1 MRKWLGMALAGLV
14 ALACAASA
22 QAETKYALCVGI
34 NKYTLSG
41 CQDLSGCVNDSAY
54 FYTNLVERGGWLPA
68 NMTRLNDS
76 KATKANIRA
85 AISNFS
91 SKAKS
96 GDVFIYQHSSHG
108 DSGLLC
114 TYNAEYKKSELAADL
129 RSFESG
135 VKVIMVVDACY
146 SGSLFKNRAARR
158 AFLDNWDFAGEVSRE
173 MEAQQAEAVA
183 RGVKGAD
190 KALTAKEIGWV
201 TAASDKETSIDF
213 GYYDTDRWL
222 TDPDYES
229 GKAISGTFLGSAT
242 WGWWKGTGDTSS
254 VGDKDGYCDPLEFW
268 KVGYDFCTNLD
279 TFWGI
284 DPSDEYYPYSY
295 HPQHTNDSV
304 LRSVEL
310 GWTGD
315 EEPSG
320 VRFAPIPPQTATV
333 GESLNYTVVATNSDS
348 STGKITYSVSSS
360 TAPSGSYSV
369 NSASGA
375 FTFTAPTDDTF
386 TFDFSATNATAKTGG
401 KAVMTVTASLAAP
414 TGLANS
420 GITDSSFTAS
430 WDATPGAV
438 SYYLEV
444 FAADEASASAK
455 AADGSFALVTA
466 EDGLT
471 EGEYVIVAENADVA
485 MNNTCS
491 GASSGYLACTD
502 VAVDG
507 SSVSTDDASVIW
519 TLAGDASSCTLF
531 NAAAGMYA
539 NPATSK
545 SVGWAA
551 DASGAWTLSLA
562 DGLVSAANAKDSSW
576 VLQYNSSSPRFA
588 CYSSK
593 QKLLRF
599 FRRDGASAAVFSADV
614 GNVASYTVDGLIP
627 GDYTWRVRAV
637 GNAKGPW
644 SEEADVTLVADPSAP
659 PSIRAIADIEIDVGE
674 TATAEV
680 KVSAPEA
687 APVTSL
693 EITEGD
699 AAATL
704 ENGLFSFA
712 PATPGTYDFTIIA
725 VNANG
730 SATVSFS
737 VVATLADPETPEI
750 PSDATHES
758 FTASWTAIP
767 GAASYELDVI
777 QGATSGGGGSG
788 GGGETA
794 LTEDF
799 SGVTTSNS
807 TVISDFDAVTQT
819 AGWSGD
825 TVYPA
830 KGMVRVGK
838 SAAGGYIQTPALA
851 VSGSVTIE
859 WSAYSWPND
868 AAAVNVGVSVDGGS
882 TFTESSV
889 ELTESMAT
897 YTATFP
903 VSGSSAIVRWQSP
916 AGKKRFYLDDISI
929 SSGAKARDL
938 DGNHL
943 EGFPKNVGGATSYE
957 VTGLTPNTE
966 YTFAFRAIAEDGEAT
981 DWSAPV
987 TVKTADGP
995 SAPVWSAIPAQS
1007 TYVGAT
1013 FRLDLAA
1020 YLAGNPTPAVTAD
1033 IGTVTGLSYVYE
1045 PDATGSVTVTL
1056 TAVNDSGTDTASFVL
1071 AVAEPPVGGNHYA
1084 VVVGC
1089 NKYDTEYVSSDNF
1102 LNGCVPDAT
1111 HVTDLITS
1119 RGQWEA
1125 ANVTKLTDSAAKHA
1139 SVLSAIAA
1147 AAAQAVP
1154 GDTFLYF
1161 HSSHGGNYNYTFE
1174 TNTALYT
1181 DWPIMVY
1188 GVDPEGVDNCIC
1200 TYDADFT
1207 AAELAAALADFDP
1220 AVNIVVMIDACHSAG
1235 MFVYDGTP
1243 VSQRA
1248 VRRNA
1253 AGKAL
1258 RSADPSLFAD
1268 AVGEQLG
1275 AVRRARG
1282 IRAASNVA
1290 FVTAANFDEYSYDA
1304 QTGDGGEF
1312 TTAFIEGVTNG
1323 VCDGAD
1329 YGDQDGWAT
1338 FYEGWNYAKD
1348 IATGLPEGTEVDYD
1362 GHTIDANG
1370 YAIYDNT
1377 YYAQYYDEPEY
1388 YYDYYFTHAQID
1400 NEPLLRVVRVG
1411 YAGTPTLDAPVAAE
1425 AADVTASS
1433 FTASW
1438 SAVADATG
1446 YRVQVAT
1453 DPSFSTGASAD
1464 TLVADDLAATST
1476 TYTEFSGVAKDSGAV
1491 YAGKSATD
1499 KGAIQL
1505 NATTTTG
1512 AGIWTTASGGN
1523 VSRVAVEWN
1532 SATSS
1537 KPRSLLIYG
1546 SDSPLTSYA
1555 AVKAATSLG
1564 TIAHGSDTSLDIEGS
1579 YAYVG
1584 ILASGGA
1591 LYLDSVTVEWGTAG
1605 SGSSI
1610 VLDDNV
1616 GNVTACDVSNLE
1628 PETAYWYRV
1637 QALGDPVDSD
1647 FSNVIGLTTDAG
1659 TPSAPVWAEIPPQTA
1674 VAGAA
1679 LEVDLK
1685 PYVTGSP
1692 KPAITADAG
1701 TVENGVLTV
1710 SFAAAGDYTV
1720 NLTAENSEGSD
1731 MATLAVSVTDAPVTV
1746 PVLTL
1751 SNATDST
1758 FDADWTACTG
1768 AETYQFQ
1775 VATDDQF
1782 TPGGGGGGAA
1792 DVTETFANATF
1803 STTSSSYTDQTITGC
1818 DLGTWTATSCRGD
1831 STSPIVRYAG
1841 TLTSPSLAGGVAAV
1855 EFDYEWPYKESGS
1868 CDIDLYVNGDKVGS
1882 ATVTGGEPGTASY
1895 SGFAAVS
1902 GPATIELRNG
1912 ASSNKR
1918 MQVTQVR
1925 ITSATKSVAKDG
1937 GSLVLEETVTGLSCT
1952 VTGLDPETTY
1962 YARVKG
1968 GADWSDV
1975 QSIATL
1981 AADPSAPAKY
1991 ALCVGVNEYDFKAYE
2006 AMGYELT
2013 PLRGTVNDAT
2023 TMRDNLVARGG
2034 WTEANATLLTD
2045 EAATEDAVRSSMAG
2059 FAARAKAGD
2068 TFVYQ
2073 HSSHGLGP
2081 ESEDDTDAD
2090 IALGL
2095 YDNLYSAEDFAEDL
2109 AAFPAGAKVVVLI
2122 DACHSAG
2129 MFKHGS
2135 RTATRSAAFDIA
2147 ARVSAIMDA
2156 RRAARRARG
2165 EDVSRS
2171 LSSEE
2176 IGWVTA
2182 ADIYETSRD
2191 GGYYDT
2197 EEWMEDDAAE
2207 GEVTGAYFLASF
2219 TWGWWTG
2226 KADVSGTGDGD
2237 GWFDA
2242 YEGWSYSLPV
2252 CEEGGHHPQFL
2263 HEDVLRS
2270 VELGWIGDAAPSAA
2284 ITFDPVPGA
2293 TVGIGEEAVL
2303 EGIAARNADGTSDG
2317 IVLSVLAAPEGAEYT
2332 FENGTLAFTPDEDG
2346 LFLFT
2351 IQAANADA
2359 GTTATKLLGVTAVLP
2374 APVALDA
2381 TDVAD
2386 NSFTANW
2393 QAVDAPLFAY
2403 QLQVS
2408 TDPAFPAPEPE
2419 MVLDEGFD
2427 GVTNKASLED
2437 KAWTFTGTFGTYT
2450 SSAYC
2455 GEDAPSIKFSSGTS
2469 VLTSPNFRLSGEAA
2483 IRFWTRGNGS
2493 NVTSTLKVELLVDG
2507 EWTELDTFVPSPDG
2521 EQKEYDAIDAA
2532 AKQLRFTCT
2541 KNVGNVAL
2549 DDVQLL
2555 CLPASTAMALDTDE
2569 IDPEATSFPVEDLVP
2584 GTTYYYRLR
2593 AIANTRSE
2601 WSETIEVTTT
2611 GEAPLPVPE
2620 LALYAPL
2627 TDADTSIGAIMLG
2640 ADGLQVRVQVA
2651 TDETFADPV
2660 HDETTTA
2667 SFLLVT
2673 GLAPE
2678 TTYYVRACVIDGDRA
2693 GDWSDIQTITT
2704 AAAEPG
2710 PQPSAAAITG
2720 MTIADG
2726 QMTITF
2732 EGDGAQV
2739 LFSTDLVDWTP
2750 VDGATSPYTF
2760 EMGDGPGYIGV
2771 R

>member
-1 MRKWLGMALAGLV
+1 MRKWLGMAVAGLV
-14 ALACAASA
+14 ALACAAGA

-41 CQDLSGCVNDSAY
+41 CSTLSGCVNDSAY
-54 FYTNLVERGGWLPA
+54 FYTNLVQRGGWLPA
-68 NMTRLNDS
+68 NMTKLNDS
-76 KATKANIRA
+76 KATKTAIRQ
-85 AISNFS
+85 AISNYAA
-91 SKAKS
+91 KAQS

-114 TYNAEYKKSELAADL
+114 TYNAEYKKAELATDL
-129 RSFESG
+129 RSFASG
-135 VKVIMVVDACY
+135 VKVVIVVDACY
-146 SGSLFKNRAARR
+146 SGSLFKSRAARR
-158 AFLDNWDFAGEVSRE
+158 AYLDSWDFAGEVSRE
-173 MEAQQAEAVA
+173 MDAQQAEAVA

-190 KALTAKEIGWV
+190 KALTSSEIGWV
-201 TAASDKETSIDF
+201 TAASDSETSIDF
-213 GYYDTDRWL
+213 GYYDTDKWL
-222 TDPDYES
+222 TDPNYES
-229 GKAISGTFLGSAT
+229 GSVISGTFLGSAT

-268 KVGYDFCTNLD
+268 KTGYDFCTKLD
-279 TFWGI
+279 EFWGE
-284 DPSDEYYPYSY
+284 SDYSY
-295 HPQHTNDSV
+295 TPQHTNDTV
-304 LRSVEL
+304 LKSVEL
-310 GWTGD
+310 GWVGD

-320 VRFAPIPPQTATV
+320 VRFASIPDQTATV
-333 GESLNYTVVATNSDS
+333 GQALSYTVVATNSDE
-348 STGKITYSVSSS
+348 STGAIRYSVSSS
-360 TAPSGSYSV
+360 TAPVGSYSV
-369 NSASGA
+369 NATSGA
-375 FTFTAPTDDTF
+375 FSFTPAADGTF
-386 TFDFSATNATAKTGG
+386 TFAFVGTNSTAHTAGT
-401 KAVMTVTASLAAP
+401 ASMTVVATLAAP
-414 TGLANS
+414 SGLANS
-420 GITDSSFTAS
+420 GVASDSFTANWS
-430 WDATPGAV
+430 AVPGAV
-438 SYYLEV
+438 SYVLEV
-444 FAADEASASAK
+444 VAADASASAASK
-455 AADGSFALVTA
+455 ATDSAFELVTDA
-466 EDGLT
+466 DGLT
-471 EGEYVIVAENADVA
+471 PGDYVILAENADRA

-491 GASSGYLACTD
+491 GPSSGYLSYTD
-502 VAVDG
+502 IEVEG
-507 SSVSTDDASVIW
+507 SSVATDDASIIW
-519 TLAGDASSCTLF
+519 TLDGDAESCTLF

-545 SVGWAA
+545 SVGWSAE
-551 DASGAWTLSLA
+551 ASGAWTLSLS
-562 DGLVSAANAKDSSW
+562 DGIVSAANAADTSW
-576 VLQYNSSSPRFA
+576 VLQYNASSPRFL

-599 FRRDGASAAVFSADV
+599 FRRDGASSAVFSGDV
-614 GNVASYTVDGLIP
+614 GNVTSYTVTGLIP
-627 GDYTWRVRAV
+627 GDYTWRVRAI
-637 GNAKGPW
+637 GKAKGPF
-644 SEEADVTLVADPSAP
+644 SETKDVTLVADPTAP
-659 PSIRAIADIEIDVGE
+659 PSFRAIDDAEIDVGE
-674 TATAEV
+674 TFTVAV
-680 KVSAPEA
+680 SVSAPEE

-693 EITEGD
+693 AITSGD

-704 ENGLFSFA
+704 EDSLFTFA
-712 PATPGTYDFTIIA
+712 PAAPGSYAFTLTA
-725 VNANG
+725 VNDNG
-730 SATVSFS
+730 SATVSFTVTAS
-737 VVATLADPETPEI
+737 LAEPETPET
-750 PSDATHES
+750 PTEVASDS
-758 FTASWTAIP
+758 FTAVWEPVP
-767 GAASYELDVI
+767 GAESYELDVV
-777 QGATSGGGGSG
+777 QGATSGGGSG
-788 GGGETA
+788 GGSVVLA
-794 LTEDF
+794 EDF
-799 SGVTTSNS
+799 SKVATSNS

-819 AGWSGD
+819 AGWSGE

-830 KGMVRVGK
+830 KGLVRLGK
-838 SAAGGYIQTPALA
+838 SAGAGSLQTPALE
-851 VSGSVTIE
+851 VSGSVTVE

-868 AAAVNVGVSVDGGS
+868 STTVNIGVSVDGGD
-882 TFTESSV
+882 TFTETAV
-889 ELTESMAT
+889 ALTESMAA
-897 YTATFP
+897 YTTTFP
-903 VSGSSAIVRWQSP
+903 VSGSSAIVRWASSASSKQ
-916 AGKKRFYLDDISI
+916 RFYLDDITV
-929 SSGAKARDL
+929 SSGAAKTREL
-938 DGNHL
+938 SGTHV
-943 EGFPKNVGGATSYE
+943 EGFPMNVGNVTSYE
-957 VTGLTPNTE
+957 VAGLQPNTE
-966 YTFAFRAIAEDGEAT
+966 YTFSFRAIAGEEAT
-981 DWSAPV
+981 DWSEAVSV
-987 TVKTADGP
+987 TTTDGP
-995 SAPVWSAIPAQS
+995 SAPAWSSIPAQN

-1013 FRLDLAA
+1013 FQLDLSA
-1020 YLAGNPTPAVTAD
+1020 YLSGSPTPTVTAD
-1033 IGTVTGLSYVYE
+1033 VGTVTGLNYVYE
-1045 PDATGSVTVTL
+1045 AGETGSVTVTL
-1056 TAVNDSGTDTASFVL
+1056 TAANDSGTDTVSFVL
-1071 AVAEPPVGGNHYA
+1071 AVAEPPVGGNHLA
-1084 VVVGC
+1084 VLVGC
-1089 NKYDTEYVSSDNF
+1089 NKYDSSYVSNP
-1102 LNGCVPDAT
+1102 LNGCVPDANNIYD
-1111 HVTDLITS
+1111 VITT
-1119 RGQWEA
+1119 RGDWEA
-1125 ANVTKLTDSAAKHA
+1125 ANVTKLTDSAAKH
-1139 SVLSAIAA
+1139 SAIRAA
-1147 AAAQAVP
+1147 IRSAASNAVP

-1161 HSSHGGNYNYTFE
+1161 HSSHGGNYNTSFV

-1181 DWPIMVY
+1181 DYPILVY
-1188 GVDPEGVDNCIC
+1188 SVDPEGVDNCIC
-1200 TYDADFT
+1200 SYDADYT
-1207 AAELAAALADFDP
+1207 AAELAADLAAFDP
-1220 AVNIVVMIDACHSAG
+1220 AVNIVVMLDTCHSAG
-1235 MFVYDGTP
+1235 MFKYDASP
-1243 VSQRA
+1243 VSSRV

-1258 RSADPSLFAD
+1258 HSADSAFFAE
-1268 AVGEQLG
+1268 AVNGQLG
-1275 AVRRARG
+1275 AIRRARG
-1282 IRAASNVA
+1282 LRAASNVG
-1290 FVTAANFDEYSYDA
+1290 FVTAADFDEYSWDSSEG
-1304 QTGDGGEF
+1304 GDGGAF
-1312 TTAFIEGVTNG
+1312 TTAFVQGVTNG
-1323 VCDGAD
+1323 LCDGAD
-1329 YGDQDGWAT
+1329 YGDQDGWAS

-1348 IATGLPEGTEVDYD
+1348 IAVGCAEGEEVDD
-1362 GHTIDANG
+1362 GVYVDANG
-1370 YAIYDNT
+1370 YALYDNT
-1377 YYAQYYDEPEY
+1377 YYAAYYDEPEY
-1388 YYDYYFTHAQID
+1388 YYDYYFTHPQIT
-1400 NEPLLRVVRVG
+1400 NEAVLRAVRVG
-1411 YAGTPTLDAPVAAE
+1411 YAGELTLDAPVANA
-1425 AADVTASS
+1425 AADVTDSS

-1446 YRVQVAT
+1446 YRLQVAT
-1453 DPSFSTGASAD
+1453 DESFSTGAASD
-1464 TLVADDLAATST
+1464 TLAADDLAATST
-1476 TYTEFSGVAKDSGAV
+1476 TYADFSGVSKDSGAV
-1491 YAGKSATD
+1491 YAGKTAKNSA
-1499 KGAIQL
+1499 GAIQL

-1512 AGIWTTASGGN
+1512 SGIWTTGSGGN
-1523 VSRVAVEWN
+1523 ATRVAVEWN
-1532 SATSS
+1532 SATTTT
-1537 KPRSLLIYG
+1537 KPRSIQVYG
-1546 SDSPLTSYA
+1546 SDSALGSYD
-1555 AVKAATSLG
+1555 AVKAATLVGSITYG
-1564 TIAHGSDTSLDIEGS
+1564 TDTELALDGS

-1584 ILASGGA
+1584 LLASGGA
-1591 LYLDSVTVEWGTAG
+1591 LYLDSVTVDWGTAG
-1605 SGSSI
+1605 SESSI
-1610 VLDDNV
+1610 VLDENV
-1616 GNVTACDVSNLE
+1616 GNVTAIEVTGLE
-1628 PETAYWYRV
+1628 AETGYFYRV

-1647 FSNVIGLTTDAG
+1647 FSNVIALTTEAG
-1659 TPSAPVWAEIPPQTA
+1659 TPTAPAWGYIPEQAAVLGQEFGIDLSAFVS
-1674 VAGAA
+1674 
-1679 LEVDLK
+1679 
-1685 PYVTGSP
+1685 GSP
-1692 KPAITADAG
+1692 APAITVDGVEAPGGVFTFTPDAEGPRTFALVASNELGTADA
-1701 TVENGVLTV
+1701 TLTV
-1710 SFAAAGDYTV
+1710 V
-1720 NLTAENSEGSD
+1720 
-1731 MATLAVSVTDAPVTV
+1731 ATEAPVIVTV
-1746 PVLTL
+1746 PELTL
-1751 SNATDST
+1751 SNPTADS

-1768 AETYQFQ
+1768 ATAYQFQ

-1782 TPGGGGGGAA
+1782 TGGGGDGS
-1792 DVTETFANATF
+1792 VLTETFANATF
-1803 STTSSSYTDQTITGC
+1803 SAPGSSYKDQTITEC
-1818 DLGTWTATSCRGD
+1818 DLGTWTATECRADKG
-1831 STSPIVRYAG
+1831 TPVIRAAG
-1841 TLTSPSLAGGVAAV
+1841 TLASPSIEGGVASV
-1855 EFDYEWPYKESGS
+1855 EFDYEWPFSESGS
-1868 CDIDLYVNGDKVGS
+1868 CAIDLYVNGTKVDS
-1882 ATVTGGEPGTASY
+1882 ATVTGGTAGTASY
-1895 SGFAAVS
+1895 TAFDAVS
-1902 GPATIELRNG
+1902 GSAVVELRNTG
-1912 ASSNKR
+1912 SSNKR

-1937 GSLVLEETVTGLSCT
+1937 GSLVLEETVTGLSYT

-1981 AADPSAPAKY
+1981 AGDPSAPAKY

-2045 EAATEDAVRSSMAG
+2045 EAATEDAVRSAMAG

-2197 EEWMEDDAAE
+2197 EEWMEDDDAE

-2293 TVGIGEEAVL
+2293 TVGIGEEALL

-2332 FENGTLAFTPDEDG
+2332 FENGTLTFTPDEDG

-2381 TDVAD
+2381 TDLAD

-2427 GVTNKASLED
+2427 GVTNKTSLED

-2507 EWTELDTFVPSPDG
+2507 EWTDLDTFVPSPDG
-2521 EQKEYDAIDAA
+2521 EQKEYDAIDVA

-2593 AIANTRSE
+2593 AIANTRSA

-2620 LALYAPL
+2620 VGLYAPL

-2710 PQPSAAAITG
+2710 PQPSAAAITD

-2732 EGDGAQV
+2732 EGEGAQV

-2750 VDGATSPYTF
+2750 VEGATSPYTF
-2760 EMGDGPGYIGV
+2760 DMGDGPGYIGV

>member
-1 MRKWLGMALAGLV
+1 MRKWLGIALAGFA
-14 ALACAASA
+14 ALAWTGTARA
-22 QAETKYALCVGI
+22 TNYALCTGL
-34 NKYTLSG
+34 NKYSSSYMSG
-41 CQDLSGCVNDSAY
+41 NDLTGCVPDAKNV
-54 FYTNLVERGGWLPA
+54 YTNITLRGEWTSSNAKLFTNSQG
-68 NMTRLNDS
+68 TF
-76 KATKANIRA
+76 A
-85 AISNFS
+85 AVSNQLMSFAS
-91 SKAKS
+91 TAVS
-96 GDVFIYQHSSHG
+96 GDVVLYYHSSHG
-108 DSGLLC
+108 YQDSGKKTGICMYDDDMPDSSFAKILANFKAGVKVVIVLDTC
-114 TYNAEYKKSELAADL
+114 HSGGMFKSLRRDGATALASPFAFAERVNEELAAIRAD
-129 RSFESG
+129 E
-135 VKVIMVVDACY
+135 
-146 SGSLFKNRAARR
+146 AARGIR
-158 AFLDNWDFAGEVSRE
+158 TAAKLAI
-173 MEAQQAEAVA
+173 
-183 RGVKGAD
+183 AD
-190 KALTAKEIGWV
+190 CGWV
-201 TAASDKETSIDF
+201 TAADYNQYSWDGDEGGAFTECFVGSVKSGACDKSPYGNGDSYATFMEMFD
-213 GYYDTDRWL
+213 YAAAQDDTHGNGKPG
-222 TDPDYES
+222 TEDY
-229 GKAISGTFLGSAT
+229 TM
-242 WGWWKGTGDTSS
+242 
-254 VGDKDGYCDPLEFW
+254 PQ
-268 KVGYDFCTNLD
+268 CTNTTVLAAV
-279 TFWGI
+279 TF
-284 DPSDEYYPYSY
+284 
-295 HPQHTNDSV
+295 
-304 LRSVEL
+304 
-310 GWTGD
+310 GWVGK

-320 VRFAPIPPQTATV
+320 IRFAPIPEQSATV
-333 GESLNYTVVATNSDS
+333 GAPISCTLVASNVDG
-348 STGKITYSVSSS
+348 STGAITFSVASS
-360 TAPSGSYSV
+360 TAPAGSYSL
-369 NSASGA
+369 NGA
-375 FTFTAPTDDTF
+375 DFTFTAPADGSYS
-386 TFDFSATNATAKTGG
+386 FDFLATNKTAKTFG
-401 KAVMTVTASLAAP
+401 KASMNVSATLAAP
-414 TGLANS
+414 AGLDS
-420 GITDSSFTAS
+420 TGITASSFTAN
-430 WDATPGAV
+430 WDATPGAASYLLDV
-438 SYYLEV
+438 SSSD
-444 FAADEASASAK
+444 FGAK
-455 AADGSFALVTA
+455 AAPKADDALLSENFEAFSGTSADRSSNLDEYLVGTGWTGSKVF
-466 EDGLT
+466 
-471 EGEYVIVAENADVA
+471 ENAGSAKLGSSKATGWIATPELDLSSGGSVSFLLSQY
-485 MNNTCS
+485 NTDANTVTVS
-491 GASSGYLACTD
+491 ILAGGDETEIGSVTPGSAETVEFAIPAASS
-502 VAVDG
+502 
-507 SSVSTDDASVIW
+507 
-519 TLAGDASSCTLF
+519 
-531 NAAAGMYA
+531 
-539 NPATSK
+539 ATSVK
-545 SVGWAA
+545 IATSTKRAIIDDLVVT
-551 DASGAWTLSLA
+551 SG
-562 DGLVSAANAKDSSW
+562 G
-576 VLQYNSSSPRFA
+576 
-588 CYSSK
+588 
-593 QKLLRF
+593 
-599 FRRDGASAAVFSADV
+599 GADV
-614 GNVASYTVDGLIP
+614 LANQPVEGTSYTVEGLETST
-627 GDYTWRVRAV
+627 YYWRVRAV
-637 GNAKGPW
+637 GNAKGPF
-644 SEEADVTLVADPSAP
+644 SATEEVTLKSDPSAP
-659 PSIRAIADIEIDVGE
+659 PSIRKIDDIEIEVGE
-674 TATAEV
+674 TATAQV
-680 KVSAPEA
+680 KVSAPDE

-693 EITEGD
+693 SITDGD

-704 ENGLFSFA
+704 EDGVFSFA
-712 PATPGTYDFTIIA
+712 PAAPGTYDFTITA

-730 SATVSFS
+730 PAEVSFA
-737 VVATLADPETPEI
+737 VVATLAEPETPEQ
-750 PSDATHES
+750 PTVVASDS
-758 FTASWTAIP
+758 FTAVWEAVP
-767 GAASYELDVI
+767 GAASYELVVI
-777 QGATSGGGGSG
+777 EGQGGSSGGGGSG
-788 GGGETA
+788 GGSGET
-794 LTEDF
+794 LTETFANASF
-799 SGVTTSNS
+799 SSAVGQYVDQTITGCDLGTWTATSCRGDKGTPVFRADGTLTSPSIAGGVASVEFDYDWPFSESGSCDIDLYVNGTQVDSASVTGGTAGTASYASFSAVAGPASIEFLNKGASNKR
-807 TVISDFDAVTQT
+807 IQVTQVRIGT
-819 AGWSGD
+819 A
-825 TVYPA
+825 A
-830 KGMVRVGK
+830 KSIAR
-838 SAAGGYIQTPALA
+838 AAGD
-851 VSGSVTIE
+851 VVFS
-859 WSAYSWPND
+859 N
-868 AAAVNVGVSVDGGS
+868 NVG
-882 TFTESSV
+882 
-889 ELTESMAT
+889 
-897 YTATFP
+897 
-903 VSGSSAIVRWQSP
+903 
-916 AGKKRFYLDDISI
+916 
-929 SSGAKARDL
+929 
-938 DGNHL
+938 
-943 EGFPKNVGGATSYE
+943 NVTSYG
-957 VTGLTPNTE
+957 VTGLRSSTE
-966 YTFAFRAIAEDGEAT
+966 YTFAFRAVAENGETT

-987 TVKTADGP
+987 TVKTDDGP
-995 SAPVWSAIPAQS
+995 SAPAWSAIPAQHA
-1007 TYVGAT
+1007 YVGST
-1013 FRLDLAA
+1013 FQLDLSG
-1020 YLAGNPTPAVTAD
+1020 YLSGSPTPAVTAD
-1033 IGTVTGLSYVYE
+1033 NGTVSGLHFVYE

-1056 TAVNDSGTDTASFVL
+1056 TAVNDSGTDTVSFDL
-1071 AVAEPPVGGNHYA
+1071 AVDEPPVGGNHYA
-1084 VVVGC
+1084 VIVGC
-1089 NKYDTEYVSSDNF
+1089 NKYDTEYIDSSSF
-1102 LNGCVPDAT
+1102 LNGCVPDAN
-1111 HVTDLITS
+1111 HVQALVTS
-1119 RGQWEA
+1119 RGQWDA
-1125 ANVTKLTDSAAKHA
+1125 ANVAKLTDSSAKHSA
-1139 SVLSAIAA
+1139 VLSAIASA
-1147 AAAQAVP
+1147 ASKAVP

-1161 HSSHGGNYNYTFE
+1161 HSSHGGNYTYSFV

-1188 GVDPEGVDNCIC
+1188 SVDPEGVDNCVC
-1200 TYDADFT
+1200 TYDDDFT
-1207 AAELAAALADFDP
+1207 AAELASALADFDP
-1220 AVNIVVMIDACHSAG
+1220 GVNIVVMIDACHSAG
-1235 MFVYDGTP
+1235 MFQYDDGTP

-1253 AGKAL
+1253 AGKAM
-1258 RSADPSLFAD
+1258 RPADPGLFAE
-1268 AVGEQLG
+1268 AVGAQIG
-1275 AVRRARG
+1275 AIRRARG
-1282 IRAASNVA
+1282 IRAAANVA

-1323 VCDGAD
+1323 LCDGAD
-1329 YGDQDGWAT
+1329 FGDQDGWAT

-1370 YAIYDNT
+1370 YALYDNS
-1377 YYAQYYDEPEY
+1377 YYAQEYGEPEY
-1388 YYDYYFTHAQID
+1388 YYDYYFTHPQID
-1400 NEPLLRVVRVG
+1400 NESLLRVVRVG

-1453 DPSFSTGASAD
+1453 DPSFSTGGAAD
-1464 TLVADDLAATST
+1464 TLTVDDLAATGTS
-1476 TYTEFSGVAKDSGAV
+1476 YTDFSGISKNSGAV
-1491 YAGKSATD
+1491 YAGRSAKSSS
-1499 KGAIQL
+1499 GAIQL

-1523 VSRVAVEWN
+1523 ASRVAVEWN
-1532 SATSS
+1532 DGTTTS
-1537 KPRSLLIYG
+1537 KPRSLQIYG
-1546 SDSPLTSYA
+1546 SDTALDSYS
-1555 AVKAATSLG
+1555 AVKAATLLG
-1564 TIAHGSDTSLDIEGS
+1564 SIVYGTASDLAIEGT

-1584 ILASGGA
+1584 ILANGGA

-1616 GNVTACDVSNLE
+1616 GNVTACDVSGLE

-1647 FSNVIGLTTDAG
+1647 FSNVIGLTTDASA
-1659 TPSAPVWAEIPPQTA
+1659 PYAPVWEAIPPQTA

-1731 MATLAVSVTDAPVTV
+1731 TATLAVSVTDAPVTV

-1768 AETYQFQ
+1768 ASEYQFQ

-1782 TPGGGGGGAA
+1782 TPGGGGEGGGAFKLVTSA
-1792 DVTETFANATF
+1792 EGLIAGEYVILAETADTAMNNTCSGASAGYLACTDVTVEDSTVTTDDASIIWTLAGDASSCTLHNGAAGKYANPAASKSVGWSETASGSWTLTVSDGIVTAANAAD
-1803 STTSSSYTDQTITGC
+1803 TTWMLQYNSN
-1818 DLGTWTATSCRGD
+1818 
-1831 STSPIVRYAG
+1831 SPRFMCY
-1841 TLTSPSLAGGVAAV
+1841 
-1855 EFDYEWPYKESGS
+1855 
-1868 CDIDLYVNGDKVGS
+1868 
-1882 ATVTGGEPGTASY
+1882 
-1895 SGFAAVS
+1895 
-1902 GPATIELRNG
+1902 
-1912 ASSNKR
+1912 SSNQKKLR
-1918 MQVTQVR
+1918 FFR
-1925 ITSATKSVAKDG
+1925 RDASRSPAKDG
-1937 GSLVLEETVTGLSCT
+1937 GSLLLDTTTNGLALTVTGLE
-1952 VTGLDPETTY
+1952 PETTY
-1962 YARVKG
+1962 YARVRMAG
-1968 GADWSDV
+1968 GEWSAV
-1975 QSIATL
+1975 GSIATTGEG
-1981 AADPSAPAKY
+1981 PVGPAKY

-2034 WTEANATLLTD
+2034 WAQANATLLTD
-2045 EAATEDAVRSSMAG
+2045 EAATKDAVRSAMAG
-2059 FAARAKAGD
+2059 FATRAKTGD

-2182 ADIYETSRD
+2182 ADIYESSRD

-2197 EEWMEDDAAE
+2197 EEWMEDDDAE

-2284 ITFDPVPGA
+2284 IVFDPVPGA
-2293 TVGIGEEAVL
+2293 TVGIGEEALL

-2359 GTTATKLLGVTAVLP
+2359 GTSATKLLGVTAVLP

-2381 TDVAD
+2381 TDLAD
-2386 NSFTANW
+2386 TSFTANW

-2521 EQKEYDAIDAA
+2521 EQKEYDAIDVA

-2569 IDPEATSFPVEDLVP
+2569 IDPAATSFPVEDLVP

-2620 LALYAPL
+2620 VGLYAPL

-2704 AAAEPG
+2704 AAAGPG
-2710 PQPSAAAITG
+2710 PQPSAAAITD

-2732 EGDGAQV
+2732 EGEGAQV

-2750 VDGATSPYTF
+2750 VEGATSPYTF
-2760 EMGDGPGYIGV
+2760 DMGDGPGYIGV

>member
-1 MRKWLGMALAGLV
+1 MRKWLGIALAGLA
-14 ALACAASA
+14 ALAWTGTARA
-22 QAETKYALCVGI
+22 TNYALCTGL
-34 NKYTLSG
+34 NKYSSSYMSG
-41 CQDLSGCVNDSAY
+41 NDLTGCVPDAKNV
-54 FYTNLVERGGWLPA
+54 YTNITLRGEWTSSNAKLFTNSQG
-68 NMTRLNDS
+68 TF
-76 KATKANIRA
+76 A
-85 AISNFS
+85 AVSNQLMSFAS
-91 SKAKS
+91 TAVS
-96 GDVFIYQHSSHG
+96 GDVVLYYHSSHG
-108 DSGLLC
+108 YQDSGTKTGICMYDDDMPDSSFAKILANFKAGVKVVVVLDTC
-114 TYNAEYKKSELAADL
+114 HSGGMFKSVRRDGTTRALDTASPFSFAQRVSEELAAIRAD
-129 RSFESG
+129 E
-135 VKVIMVVDACY
+135 
-146 SGSLFKNRAARR
+146 AARGIR
-158 AFLDNWDFAGEVSRE
+158 TAAKLAVLDCAWITAADYNQYSWDGDVGGAFTDCFVGSVKSGDCDKSPYGNGDSYATFME
-173 MEAQQAEAVA
+173 MFDYAVA
-183 RGVKGAD
+183 QDETHGDGNPGSEDYTMPQCTNTTVLA
-190 KALTAKEIGWV
+190 AVTFGWV
-201 TAASDKETSIDF
+201 
-213 GYYDTDRWL
+213 
-222 TDPDYES
+222 
-229 GKAISGTFLGSAT
+229 GK
-242 WGWWKGTGDTSS
+242 
-254 VGDKDGYCDPLEFW
+254 
-268 KVGYDFCTNLD
+268 
-279 TFWGI
+279 
-284 DPSDEYYPYSY
+284 
-295 HPQHTNDSV
+295 
-304 LRSVEL
+304 
-310 GWTGD
+310 

-320 VRFAPIPPQTATV
+320 IRFAPIPEQSATV
-333 GESLNYTVVATNSDS
+333 GAPISCTLVASNVDG
-348 STGKITYSVSSS
+348 STGAITFSVASS
-360 TAPSGSYSV
+360 TAPAGSYSL
-369 NSASGA
+369 SGA
-375 FTFTAPTDDTF
+375 DFTFTAPADGSYS
-386 TFDFSATNATAKTGG
+386 FDFLATNKTAMTFGKASMNVSAT
-401 KAVMTVTASLAAP
+401 LAAP
-414 TGLANS
+414 AGLANS

-430 WDATPGAV
+430 WDATPGAA

-507 SSVSTDDASVIW
+507 SSISTDDASVIW
-519 TLAGDASSCTLF
+519 TFAGDTSSCTLF
-531 NAAAGMYA
+531 NAAAGMYV

-545 SVGWAA
+545 SIGWAA
-551 DASGAWTLSLA
+551 EASGAWTLSLA
-562 DGLVSAANAKDSSW
+562 DGIVTAANAKDTSW
-576 VLQYNSSSPRFA
+576 VLQYNSSSPRFM
-588 CYSSK
+588 CYSSS
-593 QKLLRF
+593 QKKLRF
-599 FRRDGASAAVFSADV
+599 FRRDGASGALFSGDV
-614 GNVASYTVDGLIP
+614 GNATSYTVEGLIP
-627 GDYTWRVRAV
+627 GDYTWRVRAI

-644 SEEADVTLVADPSAP
+644 SETQDVTLFADPSAP

-674 TATAEV
+674 TATATV
-680 KVSAPEA
+680 AVSTPEQ

-693 EITEGD
+693 AITAGD

-704 ENGLFSFA
+704 EEGVFSFA
-712 PATPGTYDFTIIA
+712 PAAPGTYDFTITA

-730 SATVSFS
+730 PASVSFA
-737 VVATLADPETPEI
+737 VVATLADPETPEQ
-750 PSDATHES
+750 PTVVASDG
-758 FTASWTAIP
+758 FTAEWEAVP

-777 QGATSGGGGSG
+777 QGATSGGGSG
-788 GGGETA
+788 GGGSGGSGETI

-799 SGVTTSNS
+799 SKVATSNS
-807 TVISDFDAVTQT
+807 TAISDFDAVTQT

-830 KGMVRVGK
+830 NGLVRVGK
-838 SAAGGYIQTPALA
+838 SAGGGYIQTPALA
-851 VSGSVTIE
+851 VSGSVTID
-859 WSAYSWPND
+859 WSAFSWPND
-868 AAAVNVGVSVDGGS
+868 ATSVSVGVSVDGGEN
-882 TFTESSV
+882 FTETSV
-889 ELTESMAT
+889 DLTESMAA
-897 YTATFP
+897 YTTTFP
-903 VSGSSAIVRWQSP
+903 VSGTSAIVRWQSP

-929 SSGAKARDL
+929 SSGAKAREL
-938 DGNHL
+938 DGNHV
-943 EGFPKNVGGATSYE
+943 EGFPKNVGNVTSYD
-957 VTGLTPNTE
+957 VTGLQSSTE
-966 YTFAFRAIAEDGEAT
+966 YTFAFRAVAENGETT

-987 TVKTADGP
+987 TVKTDDGP
-995 SAPVWSAIPAQS
+995 SAPAWSAIPAQHA
-1007 TYVGAT
+1007 YVGAT
-1013 FRLDLAA
+1013 FQLDLSG
-1020 YLAGNPTPAVTAD
+1020 YLSGSPTPAVTAD
-1033 IGTVTGLSYVYE
+1033 NGTVSGLHFVYE

-1056 TAVNDSGTDTASFVL
+1056 TAVNDTGTDTVSFDL
-1071 AVAEPPVGGNHYA
+1071 AVDEPPVGGNHYA
-1084 VVVGC
+1084 VIVGC
-1089 NKYDTEYVSSDNF
+1089 NKYDTEYIDSSNF
-1102 LNGCVPDAT
+1102 LNGCVPDAN
-1111 HVTDLITS
+1111 HVQALVTS
-1119 RGQWEA
+1119 RGQWDA
-1125 ANVTKLTDSAAKHA
+1125 ANVAKLTDSSAKHSA
-1139 SVLSAIAA
+1139 VLSAIASA
-1147 AAAQAVP
+1147 ASKAVP

-1161 HSSHGGNYNYTFE
+1161 HSSHGGNYTYSFV

-1188 GVDPEGVDNCIC
+1188 SVDPEGIDNCVC

-1323 VCDGAD
+1323 LCDGAD

-1362 GHTIDANG
+1362 GHAVDANG
-1370 YAIYDNT
+1370 YALYDNSA
-1377 YYAQYYDEPEY
+1377 YAQEYGEPEY
-1388 YYDYYFTHAQID
+1388 YYDYYFTHPQID
-1400 NEPLLRVVRVG
+1400 NESLLRVVRVG

-1464 TLVADDLAATST
+1464 TIVADDLAATST
-1476 TYTEFSGVAKDSGAV
+1476 SYTEFSGVAKDSGAV
-1491 YAGKSATD
+1491 YAGKSA
-1499 KGAIQL
+1499 KSSAGAIQL
-1505 NATTTTG
+1505 NNKAETG

-1523 VSRVAVEWN
+1523 ASRVAVEWN
-1532 SATSS
+1532 SATTTS
-1537 KPRSLLIYG
+1537 KPRSLLVYG
-1546 SDSPLTSYA
+1546 SATALDSYS

-1564 TIAHGSDTSLDIEGS
+1564 TITYGSDTALDIDGA

-1584 ILASGGA
+1584 IVADGGA

-1616 GNVTACDVSNLE
+1616 GNVTACDVSGLE

-1647 FSNVIGLTTDAG
+1647 FSNVIGLTTDASA
-1659 TPSAPVWAEIPPQTA
+1659 PYAPVWEAIPPQTA

-1679 LEVDLK
+1679 LVVDLK

-1710 SFAAAGDYTV
+1710 SFAEAGSYTV

-1731 MATLAVSVTDAPVTV
+1731 SATLAVTVTDAPVTV

-1775 VATDDQF
+1775 VATAPEFKAVRAGDAILSEDFAKCDASDTNGSDISSKLDNYTTVSGWTGVKVFEAAGRVKLGSGSAVGNIVTPAVDIPAGATLSFKIAKYGSDTGTVDVQLSSNGGEFASLLDAAIAPVADGETYTVDFAEAAAAAKIKFVTSAKRAYVDDVVISGE
-1782 TPGGGGGGAA
+1782 GGGGG
-1792 DVTETFANATF
+1792 
-1803 STTSSSYTDQTITGC
+1803 
-1818 DLGTWTATSCRGD
+1818 
-1831 STSPIVRYAG
+1831 
-1841 TLTSPSLAGGVAAV
+1841 
-1855 EFDYEWPYKESGS
+1855 SGS
-1868 CDIDLYVNGDKVGS
+1868 ALLID
-1882 ATVTGGEPGTASY
+1882 
-1895 SGFAAVS
+1895 
-1902 GPATIELRNG
+1902 
-1912 ASSNKR
+1912 
-1918 MQVTQVR
+1918 
-1925 ITSATKSVAKDG
+1925 
-1937 GSLVLEETVTGLSCT
+1937 ETVTGLSYT

-1981 AADPSAPAKY
+1981 AGDPSAPAKY

-2045 EAATEDAVRSSMAG
+2045 EAATEDAVRSAMAG

-2197 EEWMEDDAAE
+2197 EEWMEDDDAE

-2293 TVGIGEEAVL
+2293 TVGIGEEALL

-2359 GTTATKLLGVTAVLP
+2359 STTATKLLGVTAVLP

-2381 TDVAD
+2381 TDLAD
-2386 NSFTANW
+2386 TSFTANW

-2521 EQKEYDAIDAA
+2521 EQKEYDAIDVA

-2569 IDPEATSFPVEDLVP
+2569 IAPAATSFPVEDLVP

-2620 LALYAPL
+2620 VGLYAPL

-2693 GDWSDIQTITT
+2693 GDWSDVQTITT

-2720 MTIADG
+2720 MTIAGG

-2732 EGDGAQV
+2732 EGEGAQV

-2750 VDGATSPYTF
+2750 VEGATSPYTF
-2760 EMGDGPGYIGV
+2760 DMGDGPGYIGV

>member
-1 MRKWLGMALAGLV
+1 MRKWLGMAVAGLV
-14 ALACAASA
+14 ALACAAGA

-41 CQDLSGCVNDSAY
+41 CSTLSGCVNDSAY
-54 FYTNLVERGGWLPA
+54 FYTNLVQRGGWLPA
-68 NMTRLNDS
+68 NMTKLNDS
-76 KATKANIRA
+76 KATKTAIRQ
-85 AISNFS
+85 AISNYAA
-91 SKAKS
+91 KAQS

-114 TYNAEYKKSELAADL
+114 TYNAEYKKAELATDL
-129 RSFESG
+129 RSFASG
-135 VKVIMVVDACY
+135 VKVVIVVDACY
-146 SGSLFKNRAARR
+146 SGSLFKSRAARR
-158 AFLDNWDFAGEVSRE
+158 AYLDSWDFAGEVSRE
-173 MEAQQAEAVA
+173 MDAQQAEAVA

-190 KALTAKEIGWV
+190 KALTSSEIGWV
-201 TAASDKETSIDF
+201 TAASDSETSIDF
-213 GYYDTDRWL
+213 GYYDTDKWL
-222 TDPDYES
+222 TDPNYES
-229 GKAISGTFLGSAT
+229 GSVISGTFLGSAT

-268 KVGYDFCTNLD
+268 KTGYDFCTKLD
-279 TFWGI
+279 EFWGE
-284 DPSDEYYPYSY
+284 SDYSY
-295 HPQHTNDSV
+295 TPQHTNDTV
-304 LRSVEL
+304 LKSVEL
-310 GWTGD
+310 GWVGD

-320 VRFAPIPPQTATV
+320 VRFASIPDQTATV
-333 GESLNYTVVATNSDS
+333 GQALSYTVVATNSDE
-348 STGKITYSVSSS
+348 STGAIRYSVSSS
-360 TAPSGSYSV
+360 TAPVGSYSV
-369 NSASGA
+369 NATSGA
-375 FTFTAPTDDTF
+375 FSFTPAADGTF
-386 TFDFSATNATAKTGG
+386 TFAFVGTNSTAHTAGT
-401 KAVMTVTASLAAP
+401 ASMTVVATLAAP
-414 TGLANS
+414 SGLANS
-420 GITDSSFTAS
+420 GVASDSFTANWS
-430 WDATPGAV
+430 AVPGAV
-438 SYYLEV
+438 SYVLEV
-444 FAADEASASAK
+444 VAADASASAASK
-455 AADGSFALVTA
+455 ATDSAFELVTDA
-466 EDGLT
+466 DGLT
-471 EGEYVIVAENADVA
+471 PGDYVILAENADRA

-491 GASSGYLACTD
+491 GPSSGYLSYTD
-502 VAVDG
+502 IEVEG
-507 SSVSTDDASVIW
+507 SSVATDDASIIW
-519 TLAGDASSCTLF
+519 TLDGDAESCTLF

-545 SVGWAA
+545 SVGWSAE
-551 DASGAWTLSLA
+551 ASGAWTLSLS
-562 DGLVSAANAKDSSW
+562 DGIVSAANAADTSW
-576 VLQYNSSSPRFA
+576 VLQYNASSPRFL

-599 FRRDGASAAVFSADV
+599 FRRDGASSAVFSGDV
-614 GNVASYTVDGLIP
+614 GNVTSYTVTGLIP
-627 GDYTWRVRAV
+627 GDYTWRVRAI
-637 GNAKGPW
+637 GKAKGPF
-644 SEEADVTLVADPSAP
+644 SETKDVTLVADPTAP
-659 PSIRAIADIEIDVGE
+659 PSFRAIDDAEIDVGE
-674 TATAEV
+674 TFTVAV
-680 KVSAPEA
+680 SVSAPEE

-693 EITEGD
+693 AITSGD

-704 ENGLFSFA
+704 EDSLFTFA
-712 PATPGTYDFTIIA
+712 PAAPGSYAFTLTA
-725 VNANG
+725 VNDNG
-730 SATVSFS
+730 SATVSFTVTAS
-737 VVATLADPETPEI
+737 LAEPETPET
-750 PSDATHES
+750 PTEVASDS
-758 FTASWTAIP
+758 FTAVWEPVP
-767 GAASYELDVI
+767 GAESYELDVV
-777 QGATSGGGGSG
+777 QGATSGGGSG
-788 GGGETA
+788 GGSVVLA
-794 LTEDF
+794 EDF
-799 SGVTTSNS
+799 SKVATSNS

-819 AGWSGD
+819 AGWSGE

-830 KGMVRVGK
+830 KGLVRLGK
-838 SAAGGYIQTPALA
+838 SAGAGSLQTPALE
-851 VSGSVTIE
+851 VSGSVTVE

-868 AAAVNVGVSVDGGS
+868 STTVNIGVSVDGGD
-882 TFTESSV
+882 TFTETAV
-889 ELTESMAT
+889 ALTESMAA
-897 YTATFP
+897 YTTTFP
-903 VSGSSAIVRWQSP
+903 VSGSSAIVRWASSASSKQ
-916 AGKKRFYLDDISI
+916 RFYLDDITV
-929 SSGAKARDL
+929 SSGAAKTREL
-938 DGNHL
+938 SGTHV
-943 EGFPKNVGGATSYE
+943 EGFPMNVGNVTSYE
-957 VTGLTPNTE
+957 VAGLQPNTE
-966 YTFAFRAIAEDGEAT
+966 YTFSFRAIAGEEAT
-981 DWSAPV
+981 DWSEAVSV
-987 TVKTADGP
+987 TTTDGP
-995 SAPVWSAIPAQS
+995 SAPAWSSIPAQN

-1013 FRLDLAA
+1013 FQLDLSA
-1020 YLAGNPTPAVTAD
+1020 YLSGSPTPTVTAD
-1033 IGTVTGLSYVYE
+1033 VGTVTGLNYVYE
-1045 PDATGSVTVTL
+1045 AGETGSVTVTL
-1056 TAVNDSGTDTASFVL
+1056 TAANDSGTDTVSFVL
-1071 AVAEPPVGGNHYA
+1071 AVAEPPVGGNHLA
-1084 VVVGC
+1084 VLVGC
-1089 NKYDTEYVSSDNF
+1089 NKYDSSYVSNP
-1102 LNGCVPDAT
+1102 LNGCVPDANNIYD
-1111 HVTDLITS
+1111 VITT
-1119 RGQWEA
+1119 RGDWEA
-1125 ANVTKLTDSAAKHA
+1125 ANVTKLTDSAAKH
-1139 SVLSAIAA
+1139 SAIRAA
-1147 AAAQAVP
+1147 IRSAASNAVP

-1161 HSSHGGNYNYTFE
+1161 HSSHGGNYNTSFV

-1181 DWPIMVY
+1181 DYPILVY
-1188 GVDPEGVDNCIC
+1188 SVDPEGVDNCIC
-1200 TYDADFT
+1200 SYDADYT
-1207 AAELAAALADFDP
+1207 AAELAADLAAFDP
-1220 AVNIVVMIDACHSAG
+1220 AVNIVVMLDTCHSAG
-1235 MFVYDGTP
+1235 MFKYDASP
-1243 VSQRA
+1243 VSSRV

-1258 RSADPSLFAD
+1258 HSADSAFFAE
-1268 AVGEQLG
+1268 AVNGQLG
-1275 AVRRARG
+1275 AIRRARG
-1282 IRAASNVA
+1282 LRAASNVG
-1290 FVTAANFDEYSYDA
+1290 FVTAADFDEYSWDSSEG
-1304 QTGDGGEF
+1304 GDGGAF
-1312 TTAFIEGVTNG
+1312 TTAFVQGVTNG
-1323 VCDGAD
+1323 LCDGAD
-1329 YGDQDGWAT
+1329 YGDQDGWAS

-1348 IATGLPEGTEVDYD
+1348 IAVGCAEGEEVDD
-1362 GHTIDANG
+1362 GVYVDANG
-1370 YAIYDNT
+1370 YALYDNT
-1377 YYAQYYDEPEY
+1377 YYAAYYDEPEY
-1388 YYDYYFTHAQID
+1388 YYDYYFTHPQIT
-1400 NEPLLRVVRVG
+1400 NEAVLRAVRVG
-1411 YAGTPTLDAPVAAE
+1411 YAGELTLDAPVANA
-1425 AADVTASS
+1425 AADVTDSS

-1446 YRVQVAT
+1446 YRLQVAT
-1453 DPSFSTGASAD
+1453 DESFSTGAASD
-1464 TLVADDLAATST
+1464 TLAADDLAATST
-1476 TYTEFSGVAKDSGAV
+1476 TYADFSGVSKDSGAV
-1491 YAGKSATD
+1491 YAGKTAKNSA
-1499 KGAIQL
+1499 GAIQL

-1512 AGIWTTASGGN
+1512 SGIWTTGSGGN
-1523 VSRVAVEWN
+1523 ATRVAVEWN
-1532 SATSS
+1532 SATTTT
-1537 KPRSLLIYG
+1537 KPRSIQVYG
-1546 SDSPLTSYA
+1546 SDSALGSYD
-1555 AVKAATSLG
+1555 AVKAATLVGSITYG
-1564 TIAHGSDTSLDIEGS
+1564 TDTELALDGS

-1584 ILASGGA
+1584 LLASGGA
-1591 LYLDSVTVEWGTAG
+1591 LYLDSVTVDWGTAG
-1605 SGSSI
+1605 SESSI
-1610 VLDDNV
+1610 VLDENV
-1616 GNVTACDVSNLE
+1616 GNVTAIEVTGLE
-1628 PETAYWYRV
+1628 AETGYFYRV

-1647 FSNVIGLTTDAG
+1647 FSNVIALTTEAG
-1659 TPSAPVWAEIPPQTA
+1659 TPTAPAWGYIPEQAAVLGQEFGIDLSAFVS
-1674 VAGAA
+1674 
-1679 LEVDLK
+1679 
-1685 PYVTGSP
+1685 GSP
-1692 KPAITADAG
+1692 APAITVDGVEAPGGVFTFTPDAEGPRTFALVASNELGTADA
-1701 TVENGVLTV
+1701 TLTV
-1710 SFAAAGDYTV
+1710 V
-1720 NLTAENSEGSD
+1720 
-1731 MATLAVSVTDAPVTV
+1731 ATEAPVIVTV
-1746 PVLTL
+1746 PELTL
-1751 SNATDST
+1751 SNPTADS

-1768 AETYQFQ
+1768 ATAYQFQ

-1782 TPGGGGGGAA
+1782 TGGGGDGS
-1792 DVTETFANATF
+1792 VLTETFANATF
-1803 STTSSSYTDQTITGC
+1803 SAPGSSYKDQTITEC
-1818 DLGTWTATSCRGD
+1818 DLGTWTATECRADKG
-1831 STSPIVRYAG
+1831 TPVIRAAG
-1841 TLTSPSLAGGVAAV
+1841 TLASPSIEGGVASV
-1855 EFDYEWPYKESGS
+1855 EFDYEWPFSESGS
-1868 CDIDLYVNGDKVGS
+1868 CAIDLYVNGTKVDS
-1882 ATVTGGEPGTASY
+1882 ATVTGGTAGTASY
-1895 SGFAAVS
+1895 TAFDAVS
-1902 GPATIELRNG
+1902 GSAVVELRNTG
-1912 ASSNKR
+1912 SSNKR

-1937 GSLVLEETVTGLSCT
+1937 GSLVLEETVTGLSYT

-1981 AADPSAPAKY
+1981 AGDPSAPAKY

-2045 EAATEDAVRSSMAG
+2045 EAATEDAVRSAMAG

-2197 EEWMEDDAAE
+2197 EEWMEDDDAE

-2293 TVGIGEEAVL
+2293 TVGIGEEALL

-2332 FENGTLAFTPDEDG
+2332 FENGTLTFTPDEDG

-2381 TDVAD
+2381 TDLAD

-2507 EWTELDTFVPSPDG
+2507 EWTDLDTFVPSPDG
-2521 EQKEYDAIDAA
+2521 EQKEYDAIDVA

-2593 AIANTRSE
+2593 AIANTRSA

-2620 LALYAPL
+2620 VGLYAPL

-2710 PQPSAAAITG
+2710 PQPSAAAITD

-2732 EGDGAQV
+2732 EGEGAQV

-2750 VDGATSPYTF
+2750 VEGATSPYTF
-2760 EMGDGPGYIGV
+2760 DMGDGPGYIGV

>member
-386 TFDFSATNATAKTGG
+386 AFDFSATNATAKTGG

-599 FRRDGASAAVFSADV
+599 FRRDGASGAVFSADV
-614 GNVASYTVDGLIP
+614 GNVTSYTVDGLIP

-659 PSIRAIADIEIDVGE
+659 PGIRAIADIEIDVGE

-712 PATPGTYDFTIIA
+712 PATPGTYDFTITA

-777 QGATSGGGGSG
+777 QGATSGGGGS

-859 WSAYSWPND
+859 WSACSWPND

-889 ELTESMAT
+889 DLTESMAT

-995 SAPVWSAIPAQS
+995 SAPVW
-1007 TYVGAT
+1007 
-1013 FRLDLAA
+1013 
-1020 YLAGNPTPAVTAD
+1020 
-1033 IGTVTGLSYVYE
+1033 
-1045 PDATGSVTVTL
+1045 
-1056 TAVNDSGTDTASFVL
+1056 
-1071 AVAEPPVGGNHYA
+1071 
-1084 VVVGC
+1084 
-1089 NKYDTEYVSSDNF
+1089 
-1102 LNGCVPDAT
+1102 
-1111 HVTDLITS
+1111 
-1119 RGQWEA
+1119 
-1125 ANVTKLTDSAAKHA
+1125 
-1139 SVLSAIAA
+1139 
-1147 AAAQAVP
+1147 
-1154 GDTFLYF
+1154 
-1161 HSSHGGNYNYTFE
+1161 
-1174 TNTALYT
+1174 
-1181 DWPIMVY
+1181 
-1188 GVDPEGVDNCIC
+1188 
-1200 TYDADFT
+1200 
-1207 AAELAAALADFDP
+1207 
-1220 AVNIVVMIDACHSAG
+1220 
-1235 MFVYDGTP
+1235 
-1243 VSQRA
+1243 
-1248 VRRNA
+1248 
-1253 AGKAL
+1253 
-1258 RSADPSLFAD
+1258 
-1268 AVGEQLG
+1268 
-1275 AVRRARG
+1275 
-1282 IRAASNVA
+1282 
-1290 FVTAANFDEYSYDA
+1290 
-1304 QTGDGGEF
+1304 
-1312 TTAFIEGVTNG
+1312 
-1323 VCDGAD
+1323 
-1329 YGDQDGWAT
+1329 
-1338 FYEGWNYAKD
+1338 
-1348 IATGLPEGTEVDYD
+1348 
-1362 GHTIDANG
+1362 
-1370 YAIYDNT
+1370 
-1377 YYAQYYDEPEY
+1377 
-1388 YYDYYFTHAQID
+1388 
-1400 NEPLLRVVRVG
+1400 
-1411 YAGTPTLDAPVAAE
+1411 
-1425 AADVTASS
+1425 
-1433 FTASW
+1433 
-1438 SAVADATG
+1438 
-1446 YRVQVAT
+1446 
-1453 DPSFSTGASAD
+1453 
-1464 TLVADDLAATST
+1464 
-1476 TYTEFSGVAKDSGAV
+1476 
-1491 YAGKSATD
+1491 
-1499 KGAIQL
+1499 
-1505 NATTTTG
+1505 
-1512 AGIWTTASGGN
+1512 
-1523 VSRVAVEWN
+1523 
-1532 SATSS
+1532 
-1537 KPRSLLIYG
+1537 
-1546 SDSPLTSYA
+1546 
-1555 AVKAATSLG
+1555 
-1564 TIAHGSDTSLDIEGS
+1564 
-1579 YAYVG
+1579 
-1584 ILASGGA
+1584 
-1591 LYLDSVTVEWGTAG
+1591 
-1605 SGSSI
+1605 
-1610 VLDDNV
+1610 
-1616 GNVTACDVSNLE
+1616 
-1628 PETAYWYRV
+1628 
-1637 QALGDPVDSD
+1637 
-1647 FSNVIGLTTDAG
+1647 
-1659 TPSAPVWAEIPPQTA
+1659 AEIPPQTA

-1679 LEVDLK
+1679 LVVDLK

-1731 MATLAVSVTDAPVTV
+1731 TATLAVSVTDAPVTV

-1775 VATDDQF
+1775 VATAPEFKAVRAGDAILSEDFAKCDASDTNGSDISSKLDNYTTVSGWTGVKVFEAAGRVKLGSGSAVGNIVTPAVDIPAGATLSFKIAKYGSDTGTVDVQLSSNGGEFASLLDAAIAPVADGETCTVDFAEAVASAKIKFVTSAKRAYVDDVVLSGE
-1782 TPGGGGGGAA
+1782 GGGGG
-1792 DVTETFANATF
+1792 
-1803 STTSSSYTDQTITGC
+1803 
-1818 DLGTWTATSCRGD
+1818 
-1831 STSPIVRYAG
+1831 
-1841 TLTSPSLAGGVAAV
+1841 
-1855 EFDYEWPYKESGS
+1855 SGS
-1868 CDIDLYVNGDKVGS
+1868 DLLID
-1882 ATVTGGEPGTASY
+1882 
-1895 SGFAAVS
+1895 
-1902 GPATIELRNG
+1902 
-1912 ASSNKR
+1912 
-1918 MQVTQVR
+1918 
-1925 ITSATKSVAKDG
+1925 
-1937 GSLVLEETVTGLSCT
+1937 ETVTGLSYT

-1968 GADWSDV
+1968 GADWSEV

-1981 AADPSAPAKY
+1981 AGDPSAPAKY

-2034 WTEANATLLTD
+2034 WTQANATLLTD
-2045 EAATEDAVRSSMAG
+2045 EAATEDAVRSAMAG

-2095 YDNLYSAEDFAEDL
+2095 YDT
-2109 AAFPAGAKVVVLI
+2109 KVML
-2122 DACHSAG
+2122 
-2129 MFKHGS
+2129 
-2135 RTATRSAAFDIA
+2135 
-2147 ARVSAIMDA
+2147 
-2156 RRAARRARG
+2156 
-2165 EDVSRS
+2165 
-2171 LSSEE
+2171 
-2176 IGWVTA
+2176 
-2182 ADIYETSRD
+2182 
-2191 GGYYDT
+2191 
-2197 EEWMEDDAAE
+2197 
-2207 GEVTGAYFLASF
+2207 
-2219 TWGWWTG
+2219 
-2226 KADVSGTGDGD
+2226 
-2237 GWFDA
+2237 
-2242 YEGWSYSLPV
+2242 
-2252 CEEGGHHPQFL
+2252 
-2263 HEDVLRS
+2263 
-2270 VELGWIGDAAPSAA
+2270 
-2284 ITFDPVPGA
+2284 
-2293 TVGIGEEAVL
+2293 
-2303 EGIAARNADGTSDG
+2303 
-2317 IVLSVLAAPEGAEYT
+2317 
-2332 FENGTLAFTPDEDG
+2332 
-2346 LFLFT
+2346 
-2351 IQAANADA
+2351 
-2359 GTTATKLLGVTAVLP
+2359 
-2374 APVALDA
+2374 
-2381 TDVAD
+2381 
-2386 NSFTANW
+2386 
-2393 QAVDAPLFAY
+2393 
-2403 QLQVS
+2403 
-2408 TDPAFPAPEPE
+2408 
-2419 MVLDEGFD
+2419 
-2427 GVTNKASLED
+2427 
-2437 KAWTFTGTFGTYT
+2437 
-2450 SSAYC
+2450 
-2455 GEDAPSIKFSSGTS
+2455 
-2469 VLTSPNFRLSGEAA
+2469 
-2483 IRFWTRGNGS
+2483 
-2493 NVTSTLKVELLVDG
+2493 
-2507 EWTELDTFVPSPDG
+2507 
-2521 EQKEYDAIDAA
+2521 
-2532 AKQLRFTCT
+2532 
-2541 KNVGNVAL
+2541 
-2549 DDVQLL
+2549 
-2555 CLPASTAMALDTDE
+2555 
-2569 IDPEATSFPVEDLVP
+2569 DLVK
-2584 GTTYYYRLR
+2584 
-2593 AIANTRSE
+2593 
-2601 WSETIEVTTT
+2601 
-2611 GEAPLPVPE
+2611 
-2620 LALYAPL
+2620 
-2627 TDADTSIGAIMLG
+2627 
-2640 ADGLQVRVQVA
+2640 Q
-2651 TDETFADPV
+2651 
-2660 HDETTTA
+2660 
-2667 SFLLVT
+2667 
-2673 GLAPE
+2673 
-2678 TTYYVRACVIDGDRA
+2678 
-2693 GDWSDIQTITT
+2693 
-2704 AAAEPG
+2704 
-2710 PQPSAAAITG
+2710 
-2720 MTIADG
+2720 
-2726 QMTITF
+2726 
-2732 EGDGAQV
+2732 
-2739 LFSTDLVDWTP
+2739 
-2750 VDGATSPYTF
+2750 
-2760 EMGDGPGYIGV
+2760 
-2771 R
+2771 

>member
-1 MRKWLGMALAGLV
+1 MRKWLGMAVAGLV
-14 ALACAASA
+14 ALACAAGA

-41 CQDLSGCVNDSAY
+41 CSTLSGCVNDSAY
-54 FYTNLVERGGWLPA
+54 FYTNLVQRGGWLPA
-68 NMTRLNDS
+68 NMTKLNDS
-76 KATKANIRA
+76 KATKTAIRQ
-85 AISNFS
+85 AISNYAA
-91 SKAKS
+91 KAQS

-114 TYNAEYKKSELAADL
+114 TYNAEYKKAELATDL
-129 RSFESG
+129 RSFASG
-135 VKVIMVVDACY
+135 VKVVIVVDACY
-146 SGSLFKNRAARR
+146 SGSLFKSRAARR
-158 AFLDNWDFAGEVSRE
+158 AYLDSWDFAGEVSRE
-173 MEAQQAEAVA
+173 MDAQQAEAVA

-190 KALTAKEIGWV
+190 KALTSSEIGWV
-201 TAASDKETSIDF
+201 TAASDSETSIDF
-213 GYYDTDRWL
+213 GYYDTDKWL

-229 GKAISGTFLGSAT
+229 GSVISGTFLGSAT

-268 KVGYDFCTNLD
+268 KTGYDFCTKLD
-279 TFWGI
+279 EFWGE
-284 DPSDEYYPYSY
+284 SDYSY
-295 HPQHTNDSV
+295 TPQHTNDTV
-304 LRSVEL
+304 LKSVEL
-310 GWTGD
+310 GWVGD

-320 VRFAPIPPQTATV
+320 VRFASIPDQTATV
-333 GESLNYTVVATNSDS
+333 GQALSYTVVATNSDG
-348 STGKITYSVSSS
+348 STGAIRYSVSSS
-360 TAPSGSYSV
+360 AAPADSYSV
-369 NSASGA
+369 NATSGA
-375 FTFTAPTDDTF
+375 FSFTPATDG
-386 TFDFSATNATAKTGG
+386 TFDFTFVGTNSTAHTAG
-401 KAVMTVTASLAAP
+401 KAAMTVTATLAAP

-420 GITDSSFTAS
+420 GISSDSFTAGWS
-430 WDATPGAV
+430 AVPGAV
-438 SYYLEV
+438 SYVLEV
-444 FAADEASASAK
+444 VAADASVASASKASDSAFELVT
-455 AADGSFALVTA
+455 AADGLTA
-466 EDGLT
+466 GD
-471 EGEYVIVAENADVA
+471 YVILAENADRA

-491 GASSGYLACTD
+491 GASSGYLSYTD
-502 VAVDG
+502 VEVDG
-507 SSVSTDDASVIW
+507 SSVATDDASIIW
-519 TLAGDASSCTLF
+519 TLDGDAESCTLF

-545 SVGWAA
+545 SVGWSAE
-551 DASGAWTLSLA
+551 ASGAWTLSLS
-562 DGLVSAANAKDSSW
+562 DGIASAANAADTSW
-576 VLQYNSSSPRFA
+576 VLQYNASSPRFL

-599 FRRDGASAAVFSADV
+599 FRRDGASSAVFSGDV
-614 GNVASYTVDGLIP
+614 GNVTSYTVTGLIP
-627 GDYTWRVRAV
+627 GDYVWRVRAI

-644 SEEADVTLVADPSAP
+644 SETKDVTLVADPTAP
-659 PSIRAIADIEIDVGE
+659 PSFRAIDDAEIDVGE
-674 TATAEV
+674 TFTVAV
-680 KVSAPEA
+680 SVSAPEE

-693 EITEGD
+693 AITSGD

-704 ENGLFSFA
+704 EDGVFSFA
-712 PATPGTYDFTIIA
+712 PAASGTYAFTLTA

-730 SATVSFS
+730 SATVSFT
-737 VVATLADPETPEI
+737 VTATLADPETPET
-750 PSDATHES
+750 PTEVASDS
-758 FTASWTAIP
+758 FTAVWTAIP
-767 GAASYELDVI
+767 GADSYELDVV
-777 QGATSGGGGSG
+777 QGATSGGGSG
-788 GGGETA
+788 GGSVVLA
-794 LTEDF
+794 EDF
-799 SGVTTSNS
+799 SKVATSNS

-819 AGWSGD
+819 AGWSGE

-830 KGMVRVGK
+830 KGLVRLGK
-838 SAAGGYIQTPALA
+838 SSGAGSLQTPALE
-851 VSGSVTIE
+851 VSGSVTVE

-868 AAAVNVGVSVDGGS
+868 STTVNIGVSVDGGY
-882 TFTESSV
+882 TFTETAV
-889 ELTESMAT
+889 ALTESMAA
-897 YTATFP
+897 YTTTFP
-903 VSGSSAIVRWQSP
+903 VSGSSAIVRWASSASSKQ
-916 AGKKRFYLDDISI
+916 RFYLDDITV
-929 SSGAKARDL
+929 SSGSAKTREL
-938 DGNHL
+938 SGTHV
-943 EGFPKNVGGATSYE
+943 EGFPMNVGNVTSYE
-957 VTGLTPNTE
+957 VAGLQPNTE
-966 YTFAFRAIAEDGEAT
+966 YTFSFRAIAGEEAT
-981 DWSAPV
+981 DWSEPV
-987 TVKTADGP
+987 SVTTTEGP
-995 SAPVWSAIPAQS
+995 SAPAWTSIPAQN

-1013 FRLDLAA
+1013 FQLDLSA
-1020 YLAGNPTPAVTAD
+1020 YLSGSPTPTVTAD
-1033 IGTVTGLSYVYE
+1033 VGTVTGLNYVYE
-1045 PDATGSVTVTL
+1045 AGETGSVTVTL
-1056 TAVNDSGTDTASFVL
+1056 TAANDSGTDTVSFVL
-1071 AVAEPPVGGNHYA
+1071 AVAEPPVGGNHLA
-1084 VVVGC
+1084 VLVGC
-1089 NKYDTEYVSSDNF
+1089 NKYDSSYVSNP
-1102 LNGCVPDAT
+1102 LNGCVPDANNIYD
-1111 HVTDLITS
+1111 VITT
-1119 RGQWEA
+1119 RGDWEA
-1125 ANVTKLTDSAAKHA
+1125 ANVTKLTDSAAKH
-1139 SVLSAIAA
+1139 SAIRAA
-1147 AAAQAVP
+1147 IRSAASNAVP

-1161 HSSHGGNYNYTFE
+1161 HSSHGGNYNTSFV

-1181 DWPIMVY
+1181 DYPILVY
-1188 GVDPEGVDNCIC
+1188 SVDPEGVDNCIC
-1200 TYDADFT
+1200 SYDADYT
-1207 AAELAAALADFDP
+1207 AAELAADLAAFDP
-1220 AVNIVVMIDACHSAG
+1220 AVTIVVMLDTCHSAG
-1235 MFVYDGTP
+1235 MFKYDASP
-1243 VSQRA
+1243 VSSRV

-1258 RSADPSLFAD
+1258 HSADSAFFAE
-1268 AVGEQLG
+1268 AVNGQLG
-1275 AVRRARG
+1275 AIRRARG
-1282 IRAASNVA
+1282 LRAASNVG
-1290 FVTAANFDEYSYDA
+1290 FVTAADFDEYSWDSSEG
-1304 QTGDGGEF
+1304 GDGGAF
-1312 TTAFIEGVTNG
+1312 TTAFVQGVTNG
-1323 VCDGAD
+1323 LCDGAD
-1329 YGDQDGWAT
+1329 YGDQDGWAS

-1348 IATGLPEGTEVDYD
+1348 IAVGCAEGEEVDD
-1362 GHTIDANG
+1362 GVYVDANG
-1370 YAIYDNT
+1370 YALYDNT
-1377 YYAQYYDEPEY
+1377 YYAAYYDEPEY
-1388 YYDYYFTHAQID
+1388 YYDYYFTHPQIT
-1400 NEPLLRVVRVG
+1400 NEAVLRAVRVG
-1411 YAGTPTLDAPVAAE
+1411 YAGEPTLDAPVANA
-1425 AADVTASS
+1425 AADVTDSS

-1446 YRVQVAT
+1446 YRLQVAT
-1453 DPSFSTGASAD
+1453 DESFSTGAASD
-1464 TLVADDLAATST
+1464 TLAAADLAATST
-1476 TYTEFSGVAKDSGAV
+1476 TYADFSGVSKDSGAV
-1491 YAGKSATD
+1491 YAGKTAKNSA
-1499 KGAIQL
+1499 GAIQL

-1512 AGIWTTASGGN
+1512 SGIWTTGSGGN
-1523 VSRVAVEWN
+1523 ATRVAVEWN
-1532 SATSS
+1532 SATTTT
-1537 KPRSLLIYG
+1537 KPRSIQVYG
-1546 SDSPLTSYA
+1546 SDSALGSYD
-1555 AVKAATSLG
+1555 AVKAATLVGSITYG
-1564 TIAHGSDTSLDIEGS
+1564 TDTELALDGS

-1584 ILASGGA
+1584 LLASGGA
-1591 LYLDSVTVEWGTAG
+1591 LYLDSVTVDWGTAG
-1605 SGSSI
+1605 SESSI
-1610 VLDDNV
+1610 VLDENV
-1616 GNVTACDVSNLE
+1616 GNVTAIEVTGLE
-1628 PETAYWYRV
+1628 AETGYFYRV

-1647 FSNVIGLTTDAG
+1647 FSNVIALTTDASA
-1659 TPSAPVWAEIPPQTA
+1659 PCAPVWEEIPPQTA
-1674 VAGAA
+1674 AAGAA
-1679 LEVDLK
+1679 LVVDLK

-1710 SFAAAGDYTV
+1710 SFAEAGSYTV

-1731 MATLAVSVTDAPVTV
+1731 TATLAVTVTDAPVTV

-1803 STTSSSYTDQTITGC
+1803 STTSSSYTDQTITGG

-1831 STSPIVRYAG
+1831 GTSPIVRYAG

-1855 EFDYEWPYKESGS
+1855 EVDYEWPYKESGS
-1868 CDIDLYVNGDKVGS
+1868 CDIDLYVNGDKVAS

-1937 GSLVLEETVTGLSCT
+1937 GSLVLDETVTGLSYT

-1981 AADPSAPAKY
+1981 AGDPSAPAKY

-2034 WTEANATLLTD
+2034 WTQANATLLTD
-2045 EAATEDAVRSSMAG
+2045 EAATEDAVRSAMAG

-2182 ADIYETSRD
+2182 ADIYESSRD
-2191 GGYYDT
+2191 GGFYDT
-2197 EEWMEDDAAE
+2197 EEWMEDDDAE
-2207 GEVTGAYFLASF
+2207 GEVTGGYFLASF

-2293 TVGIGEEAVL
+2293 TVGIGEEALL

-2351 IQAANADA
+2351 IQAANAAA

-2381 TDVAD
+2381 TDLAD
-2386 NSFTANW
+2386 TSFTANW

-2521 EQKEYDAIDAA
+2521 EQKEYDAIDVA

-2569 IDPEATSFPVEDLVP
+2569 IDPEATSFPVENLVP

-2620 LALYAPL
+2620 VGLYAPL

-2704 AAAEPG
+2704 AAAGPG
-2710 PQPSAAAITG
+2710 PQPSAAAITD

-2732 EGDGAQV
+2732 EGDGVQV
-2739 LFSTDLVDWTP
+2739 LLSTDLVDWTP
-2750 VDGATSPYTF
+2750 VEGATSPYTF
-2760 EMGDGPGYIGV
+2760 DMGDGPGYIGV

>member
-1 MRKWLGMALAGLV
+1 MRKWLGIALAGLA
-14 ALACAASA
+14 ALAWTGTARA
-22 QAETKYALCVGI
+22 TNYALCTGL
-34 NKYTLSG
+34 NKYSSSYMSG
-41 CQDLSGCVNDSAY
+41 NDLTGCVPDAKNV
-54 FYTNLVERGGWLPA
+54 YTNITLRGEWTSSNAKLFTNSQG
-68 NMTRLNDS
+68 TF
-76 KATKANIRA
+76 A
-85 AISNFS
+85 AVSNQLMSFAS
-91 SKAKS
+91 TAVS
-96 GDVFIYQHSSHG
+96 GDVVLYYHSSHG
-108 DSGLLC
+108 YQDSGKKTGICMYDDDMPDSSFAKILANFKAGVKVVIVLDTC
-114 TYNAEYKKSELAADL
+114 HSGGMFKSLRRDGATELASPFAFAERVNEELAAIRAD
-129 RSFESG
+129 E
-135 VKVIMVVDACY
+135 
-146 SGSLFKNRAARR
+146 AARGIR
-158 AFLDNWDFAGEVSRE
+158 TAAKLAI
-173 MEAQQAEAVA
+173 
-183 RGVKGAD
+183 AD
-190 KALTAKEIGWV
+190 CGWV
-201 TAASDKETSIDF
+201 TAADYNQYSWDGDEGGAFTECFVGSVKSGDCDKSPYGNGDSYATFMEMFD
-213 GYYDTDRWL
+213 YAAAQDDTHGNGKPG
-222 TDPDYES
+222 TEDY
-229 GKAISGTFLGSAT
+229 TM
-242 WGWWKGTGDTSS
+242 
-254 VGDKDGYCDPLEFW
+254 PQ
-268 KVGYDFCTNLD
+268 CTNTTVLAAV
-279 TFWGI
+279 TF
-284 DPSDEYYPYSY
+284 
-295 HPQHTNDSV
+295 
-304 LRSVEL
+304 
-310 GWTGD
+310 GWVGN

-320 VRFAPIPPQTATV
+320 IRFAPIPEQSATV
-333 GESLNYTVVATNSDS
+333 GAPISCTLVASNVDG
-348 STGKITYSVSSS
+348 STGAITFSVASS
-360 TAPSGSYSV
+360 TAPAGSYSL
-369 NSASGA
+369 SGA
-375 FTFTAPTDDTF
+375 DFTFTAPADGSYS
-386 TFDFSATNATAKTGG
+386 FDFLATNKTAKTFG
-401 KAVMTVTASLAAP
+401 KASMNVSATLAAP
-414 TGLANS
+414 AGLDS
-420 GITDSSFTAS
+420 TGITASSFTAN
-430 WDATPGAV
+430 WDATPGAASYLLDV
-438 SYYLEV
+438 SSSD
-444 FAADEASASAK
+444 FGAK
-455 AADGSFALVTA
+455 AAPKADDALLSENFEAFSGTSADRSSNLDEYLVGTGWTGSKVF
-466 EDGLT
+466 
-471 EGEYVIVAENADVA
+471 ENAGSAKLGSSKATGWIATPELDLSSGGSVSFLLSQY
-485 MNNTCS
+485 NTDANTVTVS
-491 GASSGYLACTD
+491 ILAGGDETEIGSVTPGSAETVEFAIPAASS
-502 VAVDG
+502 
-507 SSVSTDDASVIW
+507 
-519 TLAGDASSCTLF
+519 
-531 NAAAGMYA
+531 
-539 NPATSK
+539 ATSVK
-545 SVGWAA
+545 IATSTKRAIIDDLVVT
-551 DASGAWTLSLA
+551 SG
-562 DGLVSAANAKDSSW
+562 G
-576 VLQYNSSSPRFA
+576 
-588 CYSSK
+588 
-593 QKLLRF
+593 
-599 FRRDGASAAVFSADV
+599 GADV
-614 GNVASYTVDGLIP
+614 LANQPVEGTSYTVEGLETST
-627 GDYTWRVRAV
+627 YYWRVRAV
-637 GNAKGPW
+637 GNAKGPF
-644 SEEADVTLVADPSAP
+644 SATEEVTLKSDPSAP
-659 PSIRAIADIEIDVGE
+659 PSIRKIDDIEIEVGE
-674 TATAEV
+674 TATAQV
-680 KVSAPEA
+680 KVSAPDE

-693 EITEGD
+693 SITDGD

-704 ENGLFSFA
+704 EDGVFSFA
-712 PATPGTYDFTIIA
+712 PAAPGTYDFTITA

-730 SATVSFS
+730 PATVSFA
-737 VVATLADPETPEI
+737 VVATLAEPETPEQ
-750 PSDATHES
+750 PTVVASDG
-758 FTASWTAIP
+758 FTAVWEAVP
-767 GAASYELDVI
+767 GAASYELVVI
-777 QGATSGGGGSG
+777 EGQGGSSGGGGSG
-788 GGGETA
+788 GGSGET
-794 LTEDF
+794 LTETFANASFSPGGTSYTAQTIDGDLGTWTSSECQKNDAGPIVRATGTLTSPSIE
-799 SGVTTSNS
+799 SGVAGVELDYIWPYSDSS
-807 TVISDFDAVTQT
+807 TFAIDLYVNGTKKGSASVTGGTPGTAQYSFDAVSGAATVEFKNTSTTSKKDRPIFDTIRITT
-819 AGWSGD
+819 A
-825 TVYPA
+825 A
-830 KGMVRVGK
+830 KSIAR
-838 SAAGGYIQTPALA
+838 AAGD
-851 VSGSVTIE
+851 VVFS
-859 WSAYSWPND
+859 N
-868 AAAVNVGVSVDGGS
+868 NVG
-882 TFTESSV
+882 
-889 ELTESMAT
+889 
-897 YTATFP
+897 
-903 VSGSSAIVRWQSP
+903 
-916 AGKKRFYLDDISI
+916 
-929 SSGAKARDL
+929 
-938 DGNHL
+938 
-943 EGFPKNVGGATSYE
+943 NVTSYD
-957 VTGLTPNTE
+957 VTGLRSSTE
-966 YTFAFRAIAEDGEAT
+966 YTFAFRAVAENGETT

-987 TVKTADGP
+987 TVKTDDGP
-995 SAPVWSAIPAQS
+995 SAPAWSAIPAQHA
-1007 TYVGAT
+1007 YVGAT
-1013 FRLDLAA
+1013 FQLDLSG
-1020 YLAGNPTPAVTAD
+1020 YLSGSPTPAVTAD
-1033 IGTVTGLSYVYE
+1033 IGTVSGLHFVYE
-1045 PDATGSVTVTL
+1045 PEATGPVTVTL
-1056 TAVNDSGTDTASFVL
+1056 TAVNDSGTDTVSFDL
-1071 AVAEPPVGGNHYA
+1071 AVDEPPVGGNHYA
-1084 VVVGC
+1084 VIVGC
-1089 NKYDTEYVSSDNF
+1089 NKYDTEYIDSSSF
-1102 LNGCVPDAT
+1102 LNGCVPDAN
-1111 HVTDLITS
+1111 HVQALVTS
-1119 RGQWEA
+1119 RGQWDA
-1125 ANVTKLTDSAAKHA
+1125 ANVTKLTDSSAKHSA
-1139 SVLSAIAA
+1139 VLSAIASA
-1147 AAAQAVP
+1147 ASKAVP

-1161 HSSHGGNYNYTFE
+1161 HSSHGGNYTYSFV

-1188 GVDPEGVDNCIC
+1188 SVDPEGVDNCIC

-1207 AAELAAALADFDP
+1207 AAELASALADFDP
-1220 AVNIVVMIDACHSAG
+1220 GVNIVVMIDACHSAG
-1235 MFVYDGTP
+1235 MFQYDDGTP

-1253 AGKAL
+1253 AGKAM
-1258 RSADPSLFAD
+1258 RPADPGLFAE
-1268 AVGEQLG
+1268 AVGAQIG
-1275 AVRRARG
+1275 AIRRARG
-1282 IRAASNVA
+1282 IRAAANVA

-1323 VCDGAD
+1323 LCDGAD
-1329 YGDQDGWAT
+1329 FGDQDGWAT

-1370 YAIYDNT
+1370 YALYDNS
-1377 YYAQYYDEPEY
+1377 YYAQEYGEPEY
-1388 YYDYYFTHAQID
+1388 YYDYYFTHPQID
-1400 NEPLLRVVRVG
+1400 NESLLRVVRVG

-1453 DPSFSTGASAD
+1453 DPSFSTGGAAD
-1464 TLVADDLAATST
+1464 TLTVDDLAATGTS
-1476 TYTEFSGVAKDSGAV
+1476 YTDFSGISKDSGAV
-1491 YAGKSATD
+1491 YAGRSAKSSS
-1499 KGAIQL
+1499 GAIQL

-1523 VSRVAVEWN
+1523 ASRVAVEWN
-1532 SATSS
+1532 DGTTTS
-1537 KPRSLLIYG
+1537 KPRSLQIYG
-1546 SDSPLTSYA
+1546 SDTALDSYS
-1555 AVKAATSLG
+1555 AVKAATLLG
-1564 TIAHGSDTSLDIEGS
+1564 SIVYGTASDLAIEGT

-1584 ILASGGA
+1584 ILANGGA

-1616 GNVTACDVSNLE
+1616 GNVTACDVSGLE
-1628 PETAYWYRV
+1628 PETEYWYRV

-1647 FSNVIGLTTDAG
+1647 FSNVIGLTTAASA
-1659 TPSAPVWAEIPPQTA
+1659 PYAPVWEPIPPQTA
-1674 VAGAA
+1674 AAGAA
-1679 LEVDLK
+1679 LVVDLK

-1710 SFAAAGDYTV
+1710 SFAEAGSYTV

-1731 MATLAVSVTDAPVTV
+1731 TATLAVSVTDAPVTV

-1831 STSPIVRYAG
+1831 GTSPIVRYAG

-1937 GSLVLEETVTGLSCT
+1937 GSLVLDETVTGLSYT

-1968 GADWSDV
+1968 GADWSEV

-1981 AADPSAPAKY
+1981 AGDPSAPAKY

-2045 EAATEDAVRSSMAG
+2045 EAATEDAVRSAMAH
-2059 FAARAKAGD
+2059 FATRAKAGD

-2129 MFKHGS
+2129 MFQHGS

-2182 ADIYETSRD
+2182 ADIYESSRD
-2191 GGYYDT
+2191 GGFYDT
-2197 EEWMEDDAAE
+2197 EEWMEDDDAE

-2293 TVGIGEEAVL
+2293 TVGIGEEALL

-2381 TDVAD
+2381 TDLAD
-2386 NSFTANW
+2386 TSFTANW

-2408 TDPAFPAPEPE
+2408 TDPAFPAPVPE

-2521 EQKEYDAIDAA
+2521 EQKEYDAIDVA

-2569 IDPEATSFPVEDLVP
+2569 IDPEATSFPVEGLVP

-2620 LALYAPL
+2620 VGLYAPL

-2651 TDETFADPV
+2651 TDETFANPV

-2704 AAAEPG
+2704 AAAGPG
-2710 PQPSAAAITG
+2710 PQPSAAAITD

-2750 VDGATSPYTF
+2750 VEGATSPYTF
-2760 EMGDGPGYIGV
+2760 DMGDGPGYIGV

>member
-1 MRKWLGMALAGLV
+1 MRKWLGIALAGLA
-14 ALACAASA
+14 ALAWTGTARA
-22 QAETKYALCVGI
+22 TNYALCTGL
-34 NKYTLSG
+34 NKYSSSYMSG
-41 CQDLSGCVNDSAY
+41 NDLTGCVPDAKNV
-54 FYTNLVERGGWLPA
+54 YTNITLRGEWTSSNAKLFTNSQG
-68 NMTRLNDS
+68 TF
-76 KATKANIRA
+76 A
-85 AISNFS
+85 AVSNQLMSFAS
-91 SKAKS
+91 TAVS
-96 GDVFIYQHSSHG
+96 GDVVLYYHSSHG
-108 DSGLLC
+108 YQDSGKKTGICMYDDDMPDSSFAKILANFKAGVKVVIVLDTC
-114 TYNAEYKKSELAADL
+114 HSGGMFKSLRRDGATALASPFAFAERVNEELAAIRAD
-129 RSFESG
+129 E
-135 VKVIMVVDACY
+135 
-146 SGSLFKNRAARR
+146 AARGIR
-158 AFLDNWDFAGEVSRE
+158 TAAKLAI
-173 MEAQQAEAVA
+173 
-183 RGVKGAD
+183 AD
-190 KALTAKEIGWV
+190 CGWV
-201 TAASDKETSIDF
+201 TAADYNQYSWDGEEGGAFTECFVGSVKSGDCDKSPYGNGDSYATFMEMFD
-213 GYYDTDRWL
+213 YAAAQDDTHGNGKPG
-222 TDPDYES
+222 TEDY
-229 GKAISGTFLGSAT
+229 TM
-242 WGWWKGTGDTSS
+242 
-254 VGDKDGYCDPLEFW
+254 PQ
-268 KVGYDFCTNLD
+268 CTNTTVLAAV
-279 TFWGI
+279 TF
-284 DPSDEYYPYSY
+284 
-295 HPQHTNDSV
+295 
-304 LRSVEL
+304 
-310 GWTGD
+310 GWVGN

-320 VRFAPIPPQTATV
+320 IRFAPIPEQSATV
-333 GESLNYTVVATNSDS
+333 GAPISCTLVASNVDG
-348 STGKITYSVSSS
+348 STGAITFSVASS
-360 TAPSGSYSV
+360 TAPAGSYSL
-369 NSASGA
+369 SGA
-375 FTFTAPTDDTF
+375 DFTFTAPADGSYS
-386 TFDFSATNATAKTGG
+386 FDFLATNKTAKTFG
-401 KAVMTVTASLAAP
+401 KASMNVSATLAAP
-414 TGLANS
+414 AGLDS
-420 GITDSSFTAS
+420 TGITASSFTAN
-430 WDATPGAV
+430 WDATPGAASYLLDV
-438 SYYLEV
+438 SSSD
-444 FAADEASASAK
+444 FGAK
-455 AADGSFALVTA
+455 AAPKADDALLSENFEAFSGTSADRSSNLDEYLVGTGWTGSKVF
-466 EDGLT
+466 
-471 EGEYVIVAENADVA
+471 ENAGSAKLGSSKATGWIATPELDLSSGGSVSFLLSQY
-485 MNNTCS
+485 NTDANTVTVSILS
-491 GASSGYLACTD
+491 GGDETEIGSVTPGSAETVEFAIPVASS
-502 VAVDG
+502 
-507 SSVSTDDASVIW
+507 
-519 TLAGDASSCTLF
+519 
-531 NAAAGMYA
+531 
-539 NPATSK
+539 ATSVK
-545 SVGWAA
+545 IATSTKRAIIDDLVVT
-551 DASGAWTLSLA
+551 SG
-562 DGLVSAANAKDSSW
+562 G
-576 VLQYNSSSPRFA
+576 
-588 CYSSK
+588 
-593 QKLLRF
+593 
-599 FRRDGASAAVFSADV
+599 GADV
-614 GNVASYTVDGLIP
+614 LANQPVEGTSYTVEGLETST
-627 GDYTWRVRAV
+627 YYWRVRAV
-637 GNAKGPW
+637 GNAKGPF
-644 SEEADVTLVADPSAP
+644 SATEEVTLKSDPSAP
-659 PSIRAIADIEIDVGE
+659 PSIRKIDDIEIEVGE
-674 TATAEV
+674 TATAQV
-680 KVSAPEA
+680 KVSAPDEA
-687 APVTSL
+687 LVTSL
-693 EITEGD
+693 SITDGD

-704 ENGLFSFA
+704 EDGVFSFA
-712 PATPGTYDFTIIA
+712 PAAPGTYDFTITA

-730 SATVSFS
+730 PAEVSFA
-737 VVATLADPETPEI
+737 VVATLAEPETPEQ
-750 PSDATHES
+750 PTVVASDG
-758 FTASWTAIP
+758 FTAVWEAVP
-767 GAASYELDVI
+767 GAASYELVVI
-777 QGATSGGGGSG
+777 EGQGGSSGGGGSG
-788 GGGETA
+788 SGSGET
-794 LTEDF
+794 LTETFAGATFSPGGTSYTAQTIEGDLGTWTSSECQKNDAGPIVRATGTLTSPSIE
-799 SGVTTSNS
+799 SGVAGVELDYIWPYSDSS
-807 TVISDFDAVTQT
+807 TFAIDLYVNGTKKGSASVTGGTPGTAQYSFDAVSGAATVEFKNTSTTSKKDRPIFDTIRITT
-819 AGWSGD
+819 A
-825 TVYPA
+825 A
-830 KGMVRVGK
+830 KSIAR
-838 SAAGGYIQTPALA
+838 AAGD
-851 VSGSVTIE
+851 VVFS
-859 WSAYSWPND
+859 N
-868 AAAVNVGVSVDGGS
+868 NVG
-882 TFTESSV
+882 
-889 ELTESMAT
+889 
-897 YTATFP
+897 
-903 VSGSSAIVRWQSP
+903 
-916 AGKKRFYLDDISI
+916 
-929 SSGAKARDL
+929 
-938 DGNHL
+938 
-943 EGFPKNVGGATSYE
+943 NVTSYD
-957 VTGLTPNTE
+957 VTGLRSSTE
-966 YTFAFRAIAEDGEAT
+966 YTFAFRAVAENGETT

-987 TVKTADGP
+987 TVKTDDGP
-995 SAPVWSAIPAQS
+995 SAPAWSAIPAQHA
-1007 TYVGAT
+1007 YVGAT
-1013 FRLDLAA
+1013 FQLDLSG
-1020 YLAGNPTPAVTAD
+1020 YLSGSPTPAVTAD
-1033 IGTVTGLSYVYE
+1033 NGTVSGLHYVYE

-1056 TAVNDSGTDTASFVL
+1056 TAVNDSGTDTVSFDL
-1071 AVAEPPVGGNHYA
+1071 AVDEPPVGGNHYA
-1084 VVVGC
+1084 VIVGC
-1089 NKYDTEYVSSDNF
+1089 NKYDTEYIDSSSF
-1102 LNGCVPDAT
+1102 LNGCVPDAN
-1111 HVTDLITS
+1111 HVQALVTS
-1119 RGQWEA
+1119 RGQWDA
-1125 ANVTKLTDSAAKHA
+1125 ANVAKLTDSSAKHSA
-1139 SVLSAIAA
+1139 VLSAIASA
-1147 AAAQAVP
+1147 ASKAVP

-1161 HSSHGGNYNYTFE
+1161 HSSHGGNYTYSFV

-1188 GVDPEGVDNCIC
+1188 SVDPEGIDNCVC

-1207 AAELAAALADFDP
+1207 AAELASALADFDP
-1220 AVNIVVMIDACHSAG
+1220 GVNIVVMIDACHSAG
-1235 MFVYDGTP
+1235 MFQYDDGTP

-1253 AGKAL
+1253 AGKAM
-1258 RSADPSLFAD
+1258 RPADPGLFAE
-1268 AVGEQLG
+1268 AVGAQIG
-1275 AVRRARG
+1275 AIRRARG
-1282 IRAASNVA
+1282 IRAAANVA

-1323 VCDGAD
+1323 LCDGAD

-1348 IATGLPEGTEVDYD
+1348 IATGMPEGTEVDYD
-1362 GHTIDANG
+1362 GHAVDANG
-1370 YAIYDNT
+1370 YALYDNS
-1377 YYAQYYDEPEY
+1377 YYAQEYGEPEY
-1388 YYDYYFTHAQID
+1388 YYDYYFTHPQID
-1400 NEPLLRVVRVG
+1400 NESLLRVVRVG

-1425 AADVTASS
+1425 AADVTASG

-1453 DPSFSTGASAD
+1453 DPSFSTGGAAD
-1464 TLVADDLAATST
+1464 TLTVDDLAATGTS
-1476 TYTEFSGVAKDSGAV
+1476 YTDFSGISKDSGAV
-1491 YAGKSATD
+1491 YAGRSAKSSS
-1499 KGAIQL
+1499 GAIQL

-1523 VSRVAVEWN
+1523 ASRVAVEWN
-1532 SATSS
+1532 DGTTTS
-1537 KPRSLLIYG
+1537 KPRSLQIYG
-1546 SDSPLTSYA
+1546 SDTALDSYS
-1555 AVKAATSLG
+1555 AVKAATLLG
-1564 TIAHGSDTSLDIEGS
+1564 SIVYGTASDLAIEGT

-1584 ILASGGA
+1584 ILANGGA

-1616 GNVTACDVSNLE
+1616 GNVTACDVSGLE

-1647 FSNVIGLTTDAG
+1647 FSNVIGLTTDASA
-1659 TPSAPVWAEIPPQTA
+1659 PYAPVWEAIPPQTA
-1674 VAGAA
+1674 AAGAA
-1679 LEVDLK
+1679 LVVDLK

-1731 MATLAVSVTDAPVTV
+1731 TATLAVSVTDAPVTV

-1831 STSPIVRYAG
+1831 GTSPIVRYAG

-1937 GSLVLEETVTGLSCT
+1937 GSLVLEETVTGLSYT

-1968 GADWSDV
+1968 GADWSEV

-2034 WTEANATLLTD
+2034 WTQANATLLTD
-2045 EAATEDAVRSSMAG
+2045 EAATEDAVRSAMAG

-2182 ADIYETSRD
+2182 ADIYESSRD
-2191 GGYYDT
+2191 GGFYDT
-2197 EEWMEDDAAE
+2197 EEWMEDDDAE

-2293 TVGIGEEAVL
+2293 TVGIGEEALL

-2359 GTTATKLLGVTAVLP
+2359 GTSATKLLGVTAVLP

-2381 TDVAD
+2381 TDLAD
-2386 NSFTANW
+2386 TSFTANW

-2555 CLPASTAMALDTDE
+2555 CLPADAAMALDTDE

-2620 LALYAPL
+2620 VGLYAPL

-2710 PQPSAAAITG
+2710 PQPSAAAITD

-2732 EGDGAQV
+2732 EGEGAQV

-2750 VDGATSPYTF
+2750 VEGATSPYTF
-2760 EMGDGPGYIGV
+2760 DMGDGPGYIGV